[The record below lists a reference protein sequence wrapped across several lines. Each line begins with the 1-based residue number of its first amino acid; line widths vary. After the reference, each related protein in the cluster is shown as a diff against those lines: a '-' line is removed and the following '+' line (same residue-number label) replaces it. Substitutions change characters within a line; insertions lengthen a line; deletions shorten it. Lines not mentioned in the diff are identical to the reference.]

1 VAKLRHPCG
10 ITDIEM
16 LATFALLSGS
26 RSTRNQPPSESADL
40 FDKVRVTGV
49 ILDLG
54 DDATANHR
62 RVSVPPYFSHVLR
75 RRHAEPDRN
84 RKISEPTNSLDQA
97 SRGIR

>member
-16 LATFALLSGS
+16 LGTFALLSGS

-40 FDKVRVTGV
+40 WDKVRVTGV

-54 DDATANHR
+54 DDPTSDHR
-62 RVSVPPYFSHVLR
+62 RVGVPPDFSDVLR
-75 RRHAEPDRN
+75 RRHAEADRN
-84 RKISEPTNSLDQA
+84 RKIGETTNSLNKA